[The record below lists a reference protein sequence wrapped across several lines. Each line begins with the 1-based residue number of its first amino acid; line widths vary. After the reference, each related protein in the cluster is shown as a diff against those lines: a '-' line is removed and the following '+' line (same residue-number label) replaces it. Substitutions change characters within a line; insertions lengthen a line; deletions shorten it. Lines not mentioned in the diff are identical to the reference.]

1 MPQYRYSAS
10 PYRFGPGP
18 ISPGIKMLIKLN
30 ILAFVATIVWPRLV
44 LSFGLTPQAVFEQF
58 HFWQPVTYLFL
69 HGGLFHILFNMLAL
83 WMFGVE
89 LERLWG
95 SKAFIKYYFV
105 TGIGAAVTMLFVSLL
120 PIASAD
126 QMYSSLTIGASGAV
140 YAVLLANALCYPE
153 RTVFL
158 YGLFPMKAKYFIMII
173 GGTVFLSSINDANSG
188 VAHIA
193 HLGGLLV
200 GYLYLRGGGG
210 GTTNLIGEI
219 KYQYIKWKM
228 NRLRR
233 RFHVHPGKRDDD
245 WTGPVH

>member
-18 ISPGIKMLIKLN
+18 ISPGIKMLIKFN
-30 ILAFVATIVWPRLV
+30 ILAFVVTIVWPRLM

-69 HGGLFHILFNMLAL
+69 HGGLFHIVFNMLAL

-105 TGIGAAVTMLFVSLL
+105 TGIGAAVTVLFVSLL

-126 QMYSSLTIGASGAV
+126 QMYYSVTIGASGAV
-140 YAVLLANALCYPE
+140 YGVLLAFGLCYPD
-153 RTVFL
+153 RPIYMYF
-158 YGLFPMKAKYFIMII
+158 LFPVPAKYFVMII
-173 GGTVFLSSINDANSG
+173 GAIIFFSSINDTNSG
-188 VAHIA
+188 VSHEA
-193 HLGGLLV
+193 HLGGLLA

-233 RFHVHPGKRDDD
+233 RFHVHPGKRNDD
-245 WTGPVH
+245 WPVH

>member
-1 MPQYRYSAS
+1 
-10 PYRFGPGP
+10 
-18 ISPGIKMLIKLN
+18 MLIKFN
-30 ILAFVATIVWPRLV
+30 ILAFVVTIVWPRLM

-69 HGGLFHILFNMLAL
+69 HGGLFHIVFNMLAL

-105 TGIGAAVTMLFVSLL
+105 TGIGAAVTVLFVSLL

-126 QMYSSLTIGASGAV
+126 QMYYSVTIGASGAV
-140 YAVLLANALCYPE
+140 YGVLLAFGLCYPD
-153 RTVFL
+153 RPIYMYF
-158 YGLFPMKAKYFIMII
+158 LFPVPAKYFVMII
-173 GGTVFLSSINDANSG
+173 GAIIFFSSINDTNSG
-188 VAHIA
+188 VSHEA
-193 HLGGLLV
+193 HLGGLIA

-210 GTTNLIGEI
+210 GTTNLIDEI

-233 RFHVHPGKRDDD
+233 RFHVHPGKRNDD
-245 WTGPVH
+245 WPVH

>member
-30 ILAFVATIVWPRLV
+30 ILAFVATIVWPHLV

-95 SKAFIKYYFV
+95 SKAFI
-105 TGIGAAVTMLFVSLL
+105 
-120 PIASAD
+120 
-126 QMYSSLTIGASGAV
+126 
-140 YAVLLANALCYPE
+140 
-153 RTVFL
+153 
-158 YGLFPMKAKYFIMII
+158 
-173 GGTVFLSSINDANSG
+173 
-188 VAHIA
+188 
-193 HLGGLLV
+193 
-200 GYLYLRGGGG
+200 
-210 GTTNLIGEI
+210 
-219 KYQYIKWKM
+219 
-228 NRLRR
+228 
-233 RFHVHPGKRDDD
+233 
-245 WTGPVH
+245 